1 MAKFGY
7 ILTIRQEKLIKT
19 IFFPSW
25 FIPFPFYLVLFI
37 IISKFDHFHKMGPL
51 NACAKIPSKNLNLNM
66 CLKFDIIK
74 F

>member
-7 ILTIRQEKLIKT
+7 ILTIRQGKLIKT
-19 IFFPSW
+19 FSFNW

-51 NACAKIPSKNLNLNM
+51 NASAKTPSKNFTMNM